1 MAERAEEKRGRRSRR
16 RGRAAQWL
24 CLALILCAGG
34 CRTIEPDPIVLER
47 NMLTVDNHSSQDWK
61 GVEIWVNT
69 YYRVTKDVVPAKSRF
84 QAPLD
89 TFVAGYGQRFDYRRA
104 TIKDLRLTATLP
116 DGSPFELKK
125 RFDGSIGLAGALG
138 GKRWWRGS

>member
-1 MAERAEEKRGRRSRR
+1 MAERAEAQRGRRSRR
-16 RGRAAQWL
+16 RGRAGQWL

-34 CRTIEPDPIVLER
+34 CRTIEPDPIALER

-138 GKRWWRGS
+138 GKR

>member
-1 MAERAEEKRGRRSRR
+1 MIAAEIAEMART
-16 RGRAAQWL
+16 L
-24 CLALILCAGG
+24 LIVLALVLVSGA
-34 CRTIEPDPIVLER
+34 CRTIEPDPITLER
-47 NMLTVDNHSSQDWK
+47 NLLTVDNHSSQDWK

-104 TIKDLRLTATLP
+104 MIKDLRLTATLP
-116 DGSPFELKK
+116 DGQPFELKK
-125 RFDGSIGLAGALG
+125 QFDSSIGLAGALG
-138 GKRWWRGS
+138 GKR

>member
-1 MAERAEEKRGRRSRR
+1 V
-16 RGRAAQWL
+16 
-24 CLALILCAGG
+24 LILCAGA
-34 CRTIEPDPIVLER
+34 CRTIEPDPIALER

-138 GKRWWRGS
+138 GKR